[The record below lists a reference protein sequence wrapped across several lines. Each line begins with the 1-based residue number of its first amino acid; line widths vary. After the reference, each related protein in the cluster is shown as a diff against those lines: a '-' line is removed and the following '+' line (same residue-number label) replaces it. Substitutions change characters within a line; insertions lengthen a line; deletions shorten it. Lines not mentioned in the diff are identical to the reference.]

1 MHVACAPSRVEA
13 ALSSRSSSSL
23 PSSSSSKRAHGQT
36 KRTATV
42 TKALLVDEV
51 PDDASIA
58 GLTVWQAP
66 TEGSNAF
73 AVLFGS
79 TSPIEGL
86 GSITGYWFL
95 DVFAGMNA
103 VLVFAL
109 LVGTTLKDTREDE

>member
-23 PSSSSSKRAHGQT
+23 PSSSSKRAHRQT

-66 TEGSNAF
+66 TEGSNAL
-73 AVLFGS
+73 ANVFGS

-109 LVGTTLKDTREDE
+109 LVGTTLKDMREDE

>member
-1 MHVACAPSRVEA
+1 MLVACVPSRVD
-13 ALSSRSSSSL
+13 ALASRSSSSL
-23 PSSSSSKRAHGQT
+23 PSSSSKRAHRQT

-42 TKALLVDEV
+42 TTKALLVDEV
-51 PDDASIA
+51 PEDATVA

-66 TEGSNAF
+66 TEGSNAL
-73 AVLFGS
+73 ANVFGS

-109 LVGTTLKDTREDE
+109 LVGTTLKDMREDE

>member
-1 MHVACAPSRVEA
+1 MRVACVPSRVD
-13 ALSSRSSSSL
+13 ALSSRSASSL
-23 PSSSSSKRAHGQT
+23 PSSSSSSIRKQT

-51 PDDASIA
+51 PEDASIA

-66 TEGSNAF
+66 TEGSNAL
-73 AVLFGS
+73 ANVFGS

-109 LVGTTLKDTREDE
+109 LVGTTLKDMRGDE